1 MIYITGDTHGNFV
14 RFSNQRMKQQG
25 LSLSEDD
32 YIIVCGDF
40 GMCWAKDKTFDYDC
54 ENFARKKYT
63 VLWIQGNHE
72 NYDMISEYP
81 VEEWHGGKVRHIVK
95 DKVIL
100 LERGQV
106 FDIEGKKFFT
116 FGGASSHDIQGGI
129 LDRKDIDFD
138 EKQKNAHKGNLP
150 YRIVHESWWA
160 EELPNEEEM
169 NEGRGNL
176 EKNGYK
182 VDYVLTHCCST
193 PLQKQLDRPPCRL
206 FKPDILTN
214 YLEEIEN
221 KLSYRHWFFGHYHM
235 DKNIDEKHSVLYHTI
250 VSLEEYE

>member
-138 EKQKNAHKGNLP
+138 EKQKNAHKSNLP

-169 NEGRGNL
+169 NEGRVNL

-193 PLQKQLDRPPCRL
+193 PLQERLDRPPCRL